1 LCAERLPVAHPGTRP
16 RAYPQRARS
25 GREALAGRHL
35 LRQRPHKRHLGP
47 LSPSPAQQRRASPRT
62 AGWSGVVTATS
73 VRRGSVILTIVASS
87 RFRRPAILD
96 ARPLDVDLGFPV
108 TVSSRGRCSR
118 RRAGREWA
126 SAAAVRPAPVE
137 CCEFVMEQTP
147 GGDTASPRLTI
158 AIRET
163 ISVTV
168 LVWSEGSDASDW
180 RQTRLCG
187 PGLPTA
193 HSAKP
198 MRTWSEVCSS

>member
-1 LCAERLPVAHPGTRP
+1 MCAERLPVAHPGTRP
-16 RAYPQRARS
+16 RAYPQRAPS

-62 AGWSGVVTATS
+62 ARWSGVVTATS

-87 RFRRPAILD
+87 RFRRRAILD
-96 ARPLDVDLGFPV
+96 ARPLDVILDFRLRFRVGVDVAVGVPV
-108 TVSSRGRCSR
+108 ESGPAR
-118 RRAGREWA
+118 R
-126 SAAAVRPAPVE
+126 AVRPAPVG

-168 LVWSEGSDASDW
+168 LVWSVRSDASDW

-187 PGLPTA
+187 PGWPTA

>member
-16 RAYPQRARS
+16 RAYPQRAPS

-87 RFRRPAILD
+87 RFRRRAILD
-96 ARPLDVDLGFPV
+96 ARPLDVDLGFPAA
-108 TVSSRGRCSR
+108 VSSRGRCSR

-126 SAAAVRPAPVE
+126 SAARSSACAGGVLRICHGTNSRRRHRLAAVDDRDTRDHLGHRPCLV
-137 CCEFVMEQTP
+137 C
-147 GGDTASPRLTI
+147 
-158 AIRET
+158 
-163 ISVTV
+163 TV
-168 LVWSEGSDASDW
+168 
-180 RQTRLCG
+180 
-187 PGLPTA
+187 
-193 HSAKP
+193 
-198 MRTWSEVCSS
+198 